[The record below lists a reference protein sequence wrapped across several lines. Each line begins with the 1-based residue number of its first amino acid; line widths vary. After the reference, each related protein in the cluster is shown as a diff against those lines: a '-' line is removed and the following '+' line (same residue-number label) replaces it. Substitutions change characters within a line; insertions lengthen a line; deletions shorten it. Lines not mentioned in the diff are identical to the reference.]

1 MPWHG
6 AQQRAI
12 AAQKFREAKGK
23 GMSDKAAREY
33 VRRFFHAHGQG
44 ANNALVD
51 AHRKQK
57 GKG

>member
-12 AAQKFREAKGK
+12 AAQKMREAKKK
-23 GMSDKAAREY
+23 GMGDKEARDY

-44 ANNALVD
+44 GALMR
-51 AHRKQK
+51 ASKQ
-57 GKG
+57 GRH